1 MTAIYVLLVG
11 AAAVAAVYVRIWYVK
26 NKPRWDEANA
36 GIRRKADEEWEAY
49 KKNTGWVGD

>member
-11 AAAVAAVYVRIWYVK
+11 AAAVAAVYVCIWYVK
-26 NKPRWDEANA
+26 NKPKWDEANA
-36 GIRRKADEEWEAY
+36 EIRRKADEEWEAY